1 MVTNQSQ
8 NKLTKPNDSLKG
20 SNDNRART
28 RVFKM
33 QILKRIG
40 KIFGVAYLAIC
51 SVLWGI
57 QGFFI
62 FHPVTNDYQVGNTV
76 IEYEID
82 VDEEKGIKCRGYI
95 ANPTAPGPVI
105 LFFTGNAG
113 DAVSYVNTLA
123 RLNVP
128 VALSNYRGYGK
139 SDGRPSEKTI
149 LADAKVTLQMVRE
162 RYPDRPLVL
171 MGSSMGSAVAIRT
184 VDSNVAGVILISPF
198 RSFVHVANRSL
209 MRIFPVRFLMRHKFD
224 TRASLSS
231 LPDRVLVLY
240 SKTDTT
246 IAAKETEHVLEKIPQ
261 ADILVDYVHHNA
273 ILGRSKNIDA
283 IRQWLKQNFN
293 GSESFL

>member
-1 MVTNQSQ
+1 M
-8 NKLTKPNDSLKG
+8 
-20 SNDNRART
+20 R
-28 RVFKM
+28 
-33 QILKRIG
+33 ILKRLG
-40 KIFGVAYLAIC
+40 KILGVTYFAFC
-51 SVLWGI
+51 SILWGI
-57 QGFFI
+57 QGLLI
-62 FHPVTNDYQVGNTV
+62 FHPVSNDYHVPDTV

-82 VDEEKGIKCRGYI
+82 VDEDKDIKCRGYI
-95 ANPTAPGPVI
+95 VHPMAPGPVI

-113 DAVSYVNTLA
+113 DAVSYVHTLA

-128 VALSNYRGYGK
+128 VVLSNYRGYGK

-184 VDSNVAGVILISPF
+184 GDSNVAGTILISPF
-198 RSFVHVANRSL
+198 RSLVHVANRSF

-224 TRASLSS
+224 TLASLSS
-231 LPDRVLVLY
+231 LPDRVLVIY

-246 IAAKETEHVLEKIPQ
+246 IAAKETERVLENIPQ
-261 ADILVDYVHHNA
+261 ADIVVDQVHHNA

-283 IRQWLKQNFN
+283 IRQWLEQNFN
-293 GSESFL
+293 GSENSL